1 MCLVATIL
9 DIVDVQN
16 TFERSKNDKAVAVDL
31 GEDWWLRDRDKGT
44 DFRDLTPRF
53 SYQAWT

>member
-1 MCLVATIL
+1 M